1 METDTKFDRAE
12 VRKARGNE
20 AFKEGNYAQAAVFY
34 TQALELA
41 PAHHVA
47 LANRSACFLKMGEH
61 ERALADA
68 RACVAAESTYV
79 KGHFRVGLSLHAAG
93 RFGEAVVALEK
104 AERLDPKNK
113 QVAEALRMAGFKA
126 RQHAAS

>member
-1 METDTKFDRAE
+1 M
-12 VRKARGNE
+12 
-20 AFKEGNYAQAAVFY
+20 FY